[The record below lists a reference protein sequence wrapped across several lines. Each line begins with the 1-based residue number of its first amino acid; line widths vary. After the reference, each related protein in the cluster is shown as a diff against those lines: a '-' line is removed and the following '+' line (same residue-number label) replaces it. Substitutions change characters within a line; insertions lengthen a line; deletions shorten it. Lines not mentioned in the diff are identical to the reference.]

1 METYKKEKS
10 DKAEV
15 KQNELIANASKMI
28 ATGKQIPGSTTGDLK

>member
-1 METYKKEKS
+1 VLTAEQMETYKKEKS

-28 ATGKQIPGSTTGDLK
+28 ATGK